1 MFWQYNEQELYTP
14 VCGVLAICLQQ
25 ESTQLLLLNW
35 INAIA
40 QHISYTVKVAS
51 REDLPQPSSDHWEKT
66 TTERKQQLRENN
78 HWEKTTERKQPL
90 RENNWE
96 KTTERKQQ
104 LRENNNW
111 EKTTERK
118 QPLREN
124 NWEKTTERKQ
134 PLRENNNWE
143 KTTTERKQQL
153 RENELGAE
161 NDASLLPQKI
171 FYFPLNIGIINPI
184 KSTVS
189 CMISKHVKV
198 F

>member
-1 MFWQYNEQELYTP
+1 MPFHANMFWQYNEQELYTP

-40 QHISYTVKVAS
+40 QHISYTVKVTS

-78 HWEKTTERKQPL
+78 NWEKT
-90 RENNWE
+90 
-96 KTTERKQQ
+96 TTERKQQ

-111 EKTTERK
+111 EKTTTERK
-118 QPLREN
+118 QQLREN
-124 NWEKTTERKQ
+124 NHWEKTTTERKQ

-143 KTTTERKQQL
+143 KTTTERKQ
-153 RENELGAE
+153 ELGAE
-161 NDASLLPQKI
+161 NNASLLPQKNI
-171 FYFPLNIGIINPI
+171 FF
-184 KSTVS
+184 ST
-189 CMISKHVKV
+189 KHRHY
-198 F
+198 